1 MEKESGKHPSQ
12 TGYAVVPGDH
22 EVDQV
27 LVGLPR
33 VLPGLAPLETDLGG
47 EVPTLPRHSG
57 LVRHLLGPVQPP
69 EIL

>member
-1 MEKESGKHPSQ
+1 MEKEPRENPRKA
-12 TGYAVVPGDH
+12 GYPVVPGDD

-57 LVRHLLGPVQPP
+57 LVRHLLGPMQPP
-69 EIL
+69 QIF